1 MELPQTLP
9 LAAELPHKE
18 YELSSRA
25 KQELFQAVR
34 CGALAV
40 AFPYGWA
47 TSIVEKFQLTPI
59 PKAPA
64 WLSGATNIDGRIIP
78 VIDLSRYGAK
88 GQRAERNDASFGGVT
103 NKRLLIGGLQGSE
116 DDDRLA
122 ILFSGMPQQI
132 GRSGDESIHRAS
144 ADIVAN
150 ALTDGAVVSPKGER
164 FAVVNVAR
172 LYAQLSAELST
183 L

>member
-1 MELPQTLP
+1 MDSSQTP
-9 LAAELPHKE
+9 ALAPE
-18 YELSSRA
+18 SSNEKR
-25 KQELFQAVR
+25 ELFQAVR
-34 CGALAV
+34 CGALSV

-64 WLSGATNIDGRIIP
+64 WLSGAANIDGKITP

-88 GQRAERNDASFGGVT
+88 GQRAQRNDASTDGSTV
-103 NKRLLIGGLQGSE
+103 KRLLIGGVGNNDE
-116 DDDRLA
+116 DGRLA

-132 GRSGDESIHRAS
+132 GRSGNELLRRSN
-144 ADIVAN
+144 ADTAET
-150 ALTDGAVVSPKGER
+150 ALTNGVVVSPQGER

-172 LYAQLSAELST
+172 LYDQLSAELST